1 MYINIYRC
9 KMQIFI
15 KINQS
20 DTFQVNLSTFTYWL
34 NTKTCKW
41 LYKYIGN
48 DILVIFNTSNYN
60 RIDNL
65 SNGLKRH
72 FFQDIH
78 TDLKQYISMQT
89 IKNDIEFGKC
99 LIKYFMTDIDL
110 QSVIDTTIFKWITM
124 NGYIKNKLLN
134 IIISTNKEIEQ
145 SYICSYC
152 SKQFSSIQYKNNH
165 SNKCGLS
172 KNNQQM
178 MLEMNELK
186 NENKML
192 KEKLKNNEQPIIN
205 ITQNTNNIQ
214 ISIDEIQNNIQNGQN
229 NIQNNI
235 NLVTKKD
242 KLNFYYKDTV
252 DIDTFIDKYKNDP
265 KYQLT
270 YHEAQVLLEI
280 LELNG
285 YIGYGNGLSSYLK
298 DKCLLIFNDI
308 NINNNNTE
316 NTQGILPFVNNDSQF
331 RTHYEKNNTSWIVV
345 KNDEKIKKILHAASN
360 QLYNHHN
367 KNPTLNSR
375 ETKSVINAILKKAD
389 ISSLQLNESNTQSI
403 IKD

>member
-1 MYINIYRC
+1 
-9 KMQIFI
+9 MQFFI
-15 KINQS
+15 KITQS
-20 DTFQVNLSTFTYWL
+20 ETFRVNVSTFTYWL
-34 NTKTCKW
+34 NTKTNKW

-48 DILVIFNTSNYN
+48 DLLVIFMTSSYN

-78 TDLKQYISMQT
+78 IDLKQNISLQT
-89 IKNDIEFGKC
+89 IKNDIEFGKI
-99 LIKYFMTDIDL
+99 LIKYFMNDIDL
-110 QSVIDTTIFKWITM
+110 QNIIDTSIFQWITM
-124 NGYIKNKLLN
+124 YGYLKNKLLN
-134 IIISTNKEIEQ
+134 IIISTNKEIEKN
-145 SYICSYC
+145 YICSYC
-152 SKQFSSIQYKNNH
+152 SKHFSSIQYKNSH
-165 SNKCGLS
+165 VNKCSLS
-172 KNNQQM
+172 KNNEQM

-186 NENKML
+186 NENKIL
-192 KEKLKNNEQPIIN
+192 KKKLKNNDQPIIN
-205 ITQNTNNIQ
+205 ITQNTNNIK
-214 ISIDEIQNNIQNGQN
+214 ISIDEHNNIQNNIQNGEN

-308 NINNNNTE
+308 NNNTTKS
-316 NTQGILPFVNNDSQF
+316 NQAILPFVNNDTQF

-345 KNDEKIKKILHAASN
+345 KNDEKIKKILTAASN

-375 ETKSVINAILKKAD
+375 ETKSVINAILKKTD
-389 ISSLQLNESNTQSI
+389 IAELELNNTETHQI
-403 IKD
+403 DQ